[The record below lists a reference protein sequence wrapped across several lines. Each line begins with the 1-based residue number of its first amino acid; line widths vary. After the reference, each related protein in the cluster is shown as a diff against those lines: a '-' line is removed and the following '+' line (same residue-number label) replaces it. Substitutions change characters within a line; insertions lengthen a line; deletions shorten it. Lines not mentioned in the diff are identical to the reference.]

1 MKDLL
6 SKVEG
11 DETPS
16 VFKEN
21 KEKQIESHAKVLESL
36 IEEVHELKVEVQR
49 IEKGDDHTEVRT
61 WSRDLEQ
68 TVYLSLKM
76 LSAK

>member
-1 MKDLL
+1 MSTVKDLL
-6 SKVEG
+6 GKVEG

-49 IEKGDDHTEVRT
+49 IEKRDDQRGRT
-61 WSRDLEQ
+61 TRKLEHGAV
-68 TVYLSLKM
+68 T
-76 LSAK
+76 